1 MAFTKIITPG
11 SQDFH
16 EPVAQLIKF
25 SSRGLH
31 GNDLDAFIK
40 RASVQF
46 VDKIAGMRFGPGEE
60 PVHLLAVGATET
72 YGPNRNGDGFKK
84 ATCQQ
89 YHPTFVKLARW
100 YRDHNNKDTRKGR
113 GIIKASDYNPKMHRI
128 ELIVALNVTK
138 EAADRNRGLVA
149 DEEMEKLA
157 KGEDIPV
164 SMACRVSHDICLMGG
179 TLVETVA
186 GLQPIETV
194 QVGDTVRTQQGN
206 WQTVSQTF
214 CRPFTGT
221 AVRLDVFGIPEQISM
236 THNHPVWVLKQA
248 AIRQC
253 YGSVKGKRRR
263 HTVRDGQTCV
273 MCKADVLLD
282 FQWCNAVD
290 VAAGDYVAYPVRLP
304 GARTIGSSK
313 AYFLGRY
320 IGAGC
325 LLMQKRGRKRDGE
338 AYARGAAIST
348 ASNDPSLQHIVDAAT
363 NILGR
368 KPSVTPD
375 RDALRVS
382 AYSVP
387 LATDIERMI
396 GTGSH
401 KKQCNAEIFDLCE
414 EDRLALLAGWLD
426 SDGHVDDMDR
436 GRICTV
442 SRQLADDCQKLFWG
456 LGIPAAIHKET
467 HKSGYS
473 NKPVEVYVVFISRTA
488 VARLAPYSYKAR
500 NTVPSKKQHAKA
512 FLLHGYMLLPVQRI
526 VQAYEEADV
535 FNIAVEYD
543 ETYIAGFAIHNCSG
557 CGNHARTRK
566 DYCGPETCTKY
577 GGLRDNMAKTF
588 EDGHIL
594 HADNPDPAFF
604 DISKVFR
611 NADRIAFTLG
621 RAKAAADF
629 HAACDDATAVPGE
642 ARGGAAIAERLGVSP
657 PIWLLT
663 DGPWSD
669 PRIVGQLKIAQEL
682 IQMEDKLADSVP
694 AALDRAFERSVQ
706 PVRGG
711 LPEGPFKLAHV
722 ITALADARCMLPLPT
737 FIAIMAGESTE
748 KAAAIADAVAP
759 RLAGVYNRLAS
770 DPRLEEDLRQN
781 PYLPQNQAPR
791 RLRHWA
797 LKYANE
803 WSLDRPRV
811 VERLQLSVLR
821 QPRPNQR
828 RQPMAKIA
836 TTAKTDEMAKEYAL
850 YQLGLLQH
858 LASQPEADFR
868 HELAIR
874 SNFLQ

>member
-128 ELIVALNVTK
+128 ELIVALNATK

-164 SMACRVSHDICLMGG
+164 SMAARVSHD
-179 TLVETVA
+179 V
-186 GLQPIETV
+186 
-194 QVGDTVRTQQGN
+194 
-206 WQTVSQTF
+206 
-214 CRPFTGT
+214 
-221 AVRLDVFGIPEQISM
+221 
-236 THNHPVWVLKQA
+236 
-248 AIRQC
+248 
-253 YGSVKGKRRR
+253 
-263 HTVRDGQTCV
+263 
-273 MCKADVLLD
+273 
-282 FQWCNAVD
+282 
-290 VAAGDYVAYPVRLP
+290 
-304 GARTIGSSK
+304 
-313 AYFLGRY
+313 
-320 IGAGC
+320 
-325 LLMQKRGRKRDGE
+325 
-338 AYARGAAIST
+338 
-348 ASNDPSLQHIVDAAT
+348 
-363 NILGR
+363 
-368 KPSVTPD
+368 
-375 RDALRVS
+375 
-382 AYSVP
+382 
-387 LATDIERMI
+387 
-396 GTGSH
+396 
-401 KKQCNAEIFDLCE
+401 
-414 EDRLALLAGWLD
+414 
-426 SDGHVDDMDR
+426 
-436 GRICTV
+436 
-442 SRQLADDCQKLFWG
+442 
-456 LGIPAAIHKET
+456 
-467 HKSGYS
+467 
-473 NKPVEVYVVFISRTA
+473 
-488 VARLAPYSYKAR
+488 
-500 NTVPSKKQHAKA
+500 
-512 FLLHGYMLLPVQRI
+512 
-526 VQAYEEADV
+526 
-535 FNIAVEYD
+535 
-543 ETYIAGFAIHNCSG
+543 CSG